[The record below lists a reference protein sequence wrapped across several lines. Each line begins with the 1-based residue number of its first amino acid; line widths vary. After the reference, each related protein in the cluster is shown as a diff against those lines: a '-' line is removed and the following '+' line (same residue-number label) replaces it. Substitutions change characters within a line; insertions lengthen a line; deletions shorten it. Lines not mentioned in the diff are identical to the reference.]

1 MTPSTLSPMTNA
13 VESEINQLNQRFK
26 KVDPKK
32 ILAWCLT
39 NIPTGLVQI
48 SAFNI
53 DDLVIT
59 DLLYRQLR
67 PKQPIP
73 VIFLDTLHHFPETLQ
88 LVAKSREI
96 YNLDLKIFKIAHV
109 DSPETFAAKYG
120 EGLWNQ
126 DLQKFHYLTKTEPQL
141 QGLTK
146 LNARA
151 YITAYRRDLGES
163 YPNLNVFQWDEH
175 KRLQINPLAYWSR
188 PESWAYAY
196 EYDMIYNPL
205 HDQGYSQI
213 GDQPLTKKVVVE
225 IQ

>member
-88 LVAKSREI
+88 LVAKSRAI
-96 YNLDLKIFKIAHV
+96 YNLDLKIFKIADV
-109 DSPETFAAKYG
+109 DSSETFAAKYG
-120 EGLWNQ
+120 QGLWNQ
-126 DLQKFHYLTKTEPQL
+126 DLQKFHYLTKIEPQL
-141 QGLTK
+141 QGLAK

-163 YPNLNVFQWDEH
+163 YANLNVFQWDEN

-188 PESWAYAY
+188 PESWAYTY
-196 EYDMIYNPL
+196 EHDMIYNPL